1 MLENIGL
8 IGFVIVVAAAAR
20 WFWRAWNVDL
30 PKTPRTFQSLLLI
43 GLICGAV
50 SLYMGFDDVFAGWA
64 IGVAVVLI
72 FLTATGAQRV
82 DGEMIEVGDK
92 VPAFSGVDDQGD
104 AFDSASMNGSP
115 VLLKFFRGH
124 W

>member
-1 MLENIGL
+1 MENIGL
-8 IGFVIVVAAAAR
+8 IGFVIVLASSSR
-20 WFWRAWNVDL
+20 WFWRAWNVNV
-30 PKTPRTFQSLLLI
+30 PKTPRTFQTLLFI

-50 SLYMGFDDVFAGWA
+50 SLYMGFDDPFAGWA
-64 IGVAVVLI
+64 IGVALVLL

-92 VPAFSGVDDQGD
+92 IPAFSGIDDEGV
-104 AFDSASMNGSP
+104 AFDSTNLKGSR